1 MWRSSVGTS
10 LFLLVAIGH
19 SFCCWCVPDSTSNHV
34 EAASIAFVGKAVFS
48 DDDGS
53 RKFTQK
59 TLVRFE
65 VEEAYKG
72 LENVHEVWLDPGSFT
87 SCYQTFHVG
96 DRYLVFANDRG
107 NLPLDTLSI
116 TVVPDNRKSKHK
128 SVPPGFDLN
137 NPPKVYWAPECVGT
151 RRILPETEKEPGEEI
166 DYLRKYK
173 QRAAE
178 KQSDQAKP

>member
-1 MWRSSVGTS
+1 MLRSFLGTS
-10 LFLLVAIGH
+10 LFLLLAISH
-19 SFCCWCVPDSTSNHV
+19 SFCCWCVPGSPSTHV
-34 EAASIAFVGKAVFS
+34 KAASIVFVGKAVFN

-72 LENVHEVWLDPGSFT
+72 LGNVHEVWLDPGSFT

-107 NLPLDTLSI
+107 NSPPDTLSI
-116 TVVPDNRKSKHK
+116 TVVPDNGKSKHK
-128 SVPPGFDLN
+128 PVPPGFDLK

-151 RRILPETEKEPGEEI
+151 HWIVPETEKETGEEI

-178 KQSDQAKP
+178 NPSDQAKP

>member
-1 MWRSSVGTS
+1 MWRLGVGVLS
-10 LFLLVAIGH
+10 FFLIGPSP
-19 SFCCWCVPDSTSNHV
+19 SFGCWCGARSAFDYV
-34 EAASIAFVGKAVFS
+34 EAASIVFVGKALFS

-65 VEEAYKG
+65 VDEAYKG
-72 LENVHEVWLDPGSFT
+72 LGESVHEVWLDPGSFT

-96 DRYLVFANDRG
+96 DRYLVFADDRG
-107 NLPLDTLSI
+107 DSSPDTLSI
-116 TVVPDNRKSKHK
+116 TVVPDNGKSKHK
-128 SVPPGFDLN
+128 PVPPGFDLK

-151 RRILPETEKEPGEEI
+151 RRIVPGTEEEI

-173 QRAAE
+173 KRAAE
-178 KQSDQAKP
+178 KPTDQARP